1 MFAYRLPGTL
11 ESLDHLTPTLWDAG
25 AQGLEERGDSLL
37 AYFEHPV
44 ELPFDGVWLE
54 SDDTDW
60 IAKYRASLKPVQ
72 VGRIIINPGWD
83 LSPSEIDGS
92 IVIDLEPGLAFG
104 TGQHETTRLA
114 IDALQNLDL
123 KNARVLD
130 VGAGSGILALVAAK
144 LGASAVGV
152 DNDEKTV
159 PVATENAIKNH
170 ANVEFIE
177 GTLENVLDRGPFDVI
192 VANLF
197 AELHDM
203 LMPQYK
209 QVLEPGGKLI
219 MTGILAGTEQADAG
233 ERVTWD
239 TSSGRETLVMRAI
252 EREGFEFVRRQQDGE
267 WVLLEAKLA

>member
-1 MFAYRLPGTL
+1 VFAYCLPGTL
-11 ESLDHLTPTLWDAG
+11 ASLDHLTPALWDAG

-37 AYFEHPV
+37 AYFENPI

-83 LSPSEIDGS
+83 LSPSEIDNA
-92 IVIDLEPGLAFG
+92 IVINLEPGLAFG

-114 IDALQNLDL
+114 IRALQNLNL
-123 KNARVLD
+123 EKARVLD

-144 LGASAVGV
+144 LGASAIGV

-159 PVATENAIKNH
+159 PVARDNAIKNH

-177 GTLENVLDRGPFDVI
+177 GILEDVLMRGPFDVI

-203 LMPQYK
+203 LMAQYK
-209 QVLEPGGKLI
+209 LVLEAGGTLI

-233 ERVTWD
+233 ERITWD
-239 TSSGRETLVMRAI
+239 SSSGRENLVRNAI
-252 EREGFEFVRRQQDGE
+252 KREGFSLLRREQEGE
-267 WVLLEAKLA
+267 WVLLEAKLP